1 MLIRT
6 WSARRFA
13 PFCKACAVRNDR
25 SAHVQILRPET
36 DLLSDF
42 VTLLRDLGSTLFD
55 KNLLKSLG
63 ANY

>member
-6 WSARRFA
+6 WSACRSA
-13 PFCKACAVRNDR
+13 PFCKACVVRNDMF
-25 SAHVQILRPET
+25 AHVQILRPET

-42 VTLLRDLGSTLFD
+42 VTRLRDLGSTLFD
-55 KNLLKSLG
+55 KNLLKSHG